1 MENKDLEQELE
12 TLKAANKTLREVL
25 DAKNKLLEQE
35 IENIKSDSKKIADMK
50 PWDIEVSK
58 LHTGNIKT
66 TYGKQ
71 KMCDA
76 MNAYLAE
83 NNQEQSFTVRGV
95 KGYNGK

>member
-50 PWDIEVSK
+50 P
-58 LHTGNIKT
+58 
-66 TYGKQ
+66 
-71 KMCDA
+71 
-76 MNAYLAE
+76 
-83 NNQEQSFTVRGV
+83 
-95 KGYNGK
+95 